1 MKTRHYTYKNSIV
14 EMIVELV
21 ILLLVIGTV
30 VFTLLTF
37 PKLPETVPTHIGA
50 TGQVD
55 GYGKKSSLLA
65 MPLLSL
71 ITYIGLSILQRFPNV
86 FNYPIEVT
94 ENNVD
99 ALHSLGI
106 KMIRCMKLF
115 VVLIFAVGTCLF
127 TESAFGRDF
136 PAGYALVAILLVLMS
151 VMIVYYIVKMSKQ
164 K

>member
-1 MKTRHYTYKNSIV
+1 MNSTSVHKISIAEKITETFILAV
-14 EMIVELV
+14 V
-21 ILLLVIGTV
+21 IATFVYV
-30 VFTLLTF
+30 LLTF
-37 PKLPETVPTHIGA
+37 SNLPKTVPTHVGA